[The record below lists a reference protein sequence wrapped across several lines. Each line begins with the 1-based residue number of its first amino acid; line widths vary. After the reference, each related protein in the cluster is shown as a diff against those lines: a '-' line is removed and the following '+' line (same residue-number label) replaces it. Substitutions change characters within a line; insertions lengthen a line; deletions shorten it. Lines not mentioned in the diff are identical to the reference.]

1 MIMKRKN
8 KMPEF
13 FINAFYESKFKDNF
27 FVIKAGGKIIE
38 DDEALN
44 NLLCNIR
51 ELTMQGIKILLIYG
65 GGRAMDIEAEKR
77 GVEVQKTGGKRITDE
92 ANMDIM
98 KHVLGGDMSL
108 KVSGAM
114 AKAKLDGLS
123 FNAVP
128 ADWMSVSLQP
138 KVKGDDFTG
147 GIHNV
152 YERPVNRL
160 FRTVNFVA
168 CACIAIT
175 EDGTA
180 CNINAD
186 TIATQLAI
194 GTKAHKLMFLSDVDG
209 VKIKDEVADI
219 ITSEQIEGLI
229 ADGTATG
236 GMQVK
241 LENCKAALDA
251 GVRRIHLM
259 SGLRKDALKKEIYEP
274 VGPGTMLFSE
284 SERQSYTNEVEA
296 QKLIEGQKG

>member
-1 MIMKRKN
+1 MLKRKN
-8 KMPEF
+8 NMPEF

-77 GVEVQKTGGKRITDE
+77 GIEVKKTGGKRITDG
-92 ANMDIM
+92 ANMEIVR
-98 KHVLGGDMSL
+98 HVLGGDLSL

-114 AKAKLDGLS
+114 AKAKLEGLS

-128 ADWMSVSLQP
+128 SDWMSVSLQP
-138 KVKGDDFTG
+138 KVDGDDFTG

-152 YERPVNRL
+152 YARPINRL

-168 CACIAIT
+168 CACIAVT

-209 VKIKDEVADI
+209 VKIGDDVADI
-219 ITSEQIEGLI
+219 ITCEEIPGLI

-274 VGPGTMLFSE
+274 IGPGTMLFSE
-284 SERQSYTNEVEA
+284 GERQSYKNEVEA

>member
-1 MIMKRKN
+1 MIMKPKN

-38 DDEALN
+38 DDVALE
-44 NLLCNIR
+44 NLLSNIR
-51 ELTMQGIKILLIYG
+51 ELTLQGIKILLIYG
-65 GGRAMDIEAEKR
+65 GGRAMDVEAEKR
-77 GVEVQKTGGKRITDE
+77 GIEVKKTGGKRITDE
-92 ANMDIM
+92 ANMGIV
-98 KHVLGGDMSL
+98 KHVLGGDLSL

-114 AKAKLDGLS
+114 AKVKLDGLS

-128 ADWMSVSLQP
+128 ADWMNVTLQP

-152 YERPVNRL
+152 QARPVNRL
-160 FRTVNFVA
+160 FRTVNFIA

-209 VKIKDEVADI
+209 VKINDKVAEI
-219 ITSEQIEGLI
+219 ITSEQIDGLI

-236 GMQVK
+236 GMHVK

-284 SERQSYTNEVEA
+284 SERQSYQNEVEA